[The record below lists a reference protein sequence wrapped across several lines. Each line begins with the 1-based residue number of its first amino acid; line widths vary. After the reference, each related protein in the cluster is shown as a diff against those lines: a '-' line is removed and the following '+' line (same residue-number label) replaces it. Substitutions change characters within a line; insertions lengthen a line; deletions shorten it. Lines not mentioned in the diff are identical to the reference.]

1 MQPIQNKSGLYE
13 NLEGRIQECKKS
25 ILSNRRSEEDWKIF
39 NSIIK
44 QLNRREEILKF
55 DNLRKESLG
64 KIKNFSALNELPN
77 FSLKELKYNKQPF
90 LSERIKVNELNYYFQ
105 IQFLVLQKP

>member
-1 MQPIQNKSGLYE
+1 MKISKEEFKSAKASYPIGEAK
-13 NLEGRIQECKKS
+13 
-25 ILSNRRSEEDWKIF
+25 EDWKIF

-64 KIKNFSALNELPN
+64 K
-77 FSLKELKYNKQPF
+77 
-90 LSERIKVNELNYYFQ
+90 
-105 IQFLVLQKP
+105 

>member
-1 MQPIQNKSGLYE
+1 MLWISSCVSILKLLN
-13 NLEGRIQECKKS
+13 IQECKKAS
-25 ILSNRRSEEDWKIF
+25 YPIGEAKEDWKIF

-44 QLNRREEILKF
+44 QLNRGKEILKF

-77 FSLKELKYNKQPF
+77 FSLKEVKYNKQPF
-90 LSERIKVNELNYYFQ
+90 LI
-105 IQFLVLQKP
+105 